1 MTTRVLVTPAP
12 FGQSGTAVASFPTY
26 SAPGVDAVGSGTGF
40 ATAWPGGGGGGVVIP
55 NQGNGAIWLYWLSGT
70 SGAGVT
76 QVLVG
81 QMAGNTG
88 QVLAG
93 TVEQMTLPATSS
105 GYLGPWSPVTYNQA
119 APTVVTYA
127 SPINATA
134 LTAAAQGCVVI
145 DFTTVTNLC
154 VRAYQNITVS
164 P

>member
-1 MTTRVLVTPAP
+1 MSTRVLVTPAP
-12 FGQSGTAVASFPTY
+12 FGQSGTAVAILSHLLR
-26 SAPGVDAVGSGTGF
+26 ARGGRGRAGTGF

-70 SGAGVT
+70 SRAGIT

-81 QMAGNTG
+81 QMAGSTG
-88 QVLAG
+88 AVLAA

-145 DFTTVTNLC
+145 DFTTSPTC
-154 VRAYQNITVS
+154 VSAPTRTS
-164 P
+164 R